1 MKFTETPLRGAY
13 LVDIEP
19 IADERGFF
27 ARTWCEREFRE
38 RGLNPGLKQ
47 ASLSYNYRKGTLR
60 GMHFQ
65 TNGHQESKLVRCVAG
80 AVFDVIIDL
89 RKNSPTF
96 TRHFAAVLS
105 VENRRMLYIPEGF
118 AHGFQTLTDG
128 AELFYQISQFY
139 SPEHA
144 SGVRWNDPVFGINW
158 PEPPQVISVR
168 DQSFP
173 DFDPDRGGL

>member
-1 MKFTETPLRGAY
+1 MKFTETPLHGAY

-38 RGLNPGLKQ
+38 RGLNPNLKQ
-47 ASLSYNYRKGTLR
+47 ASVSFNHKKGTLR

-65 TNGHQESKLVRCVAG
+65 TNGHQESKLIRCVAG

-89 RKNSPTF
+89 RQSSPTF
-96 TRHFAAVLS
+96 TRYFEVVLS
-105 VENRRMLYIPEGF
+105 LENRRMLYVPKGF

-128 AELFYQISQFY
+128 AELFYQISQYY
-139 SPEHA
+139 SPENA
-144 SGVRWNDPVFGINW
+144 AGVRWNDPVFSVAW
-158 PEPPQVISVR
+158 PEPPRVISAR

-173 DFDPDRGGL
+173 NFDPKRNGL